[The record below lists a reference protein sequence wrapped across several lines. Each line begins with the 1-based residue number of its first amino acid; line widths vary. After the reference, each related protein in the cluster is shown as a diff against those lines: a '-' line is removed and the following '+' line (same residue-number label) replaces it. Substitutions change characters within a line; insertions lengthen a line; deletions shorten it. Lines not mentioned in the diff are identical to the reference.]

1 MMFLDSPIP
10 PRDYVENPHA
20 HFARWRALSPLH
32 YAPARDLWLVLSYDS
47 VAQLLRDER
56 LELTNSSSFLERSQ
70 AFRSTVVRELR
81 IFFSRLDDIEIDKVL
96 CATVDRALQRVL
108 DAGYADLVTEIAQF
122 IPLAV
127 MGHLLGVPDPELRI
141 LQPLSVASIIEYDF
155 SSRSASLSLGKRF
168 LDAYFLRHLA
178 RAQTAEST
186 PLMRMLVQAQKEHDI
201 AAPVLADVCS
211 RLLTA
216 GTSTT
221 SGVLANI
228 LVRLLQM
235 TPAVVAE
242 LASEG
247 RLPMLTEELLRLDS
261 SILGIKRLARC
272 DFDLPGAR
280 IKKGQKILLMTA
292 AANRDPSYLP
302 HPDSIDLAQAGKR
315 HLTFGQGEFHCL
327 GAILARKEIM
337 AVIRSVV
344 PYLSRLRLQEAPER
358 RTGWLVYEPVTVRV
372 KTEGECHAH

>member
-10 PRDYVENPHA
+10 PQNYIESPHA
-20 HFARWRALSPLH
+20 HFARWRASSPLH

-47 VAQLLRDER
+47 VTQLLRDER
-56 LELTNSSSFLERSQ
+56 LELTKGSSFLERSES
-70 AFRSTVVRELR
+70 FRRTVVRELR
-81 IFFSRLDDIEIDKVL
+81 IFFSRLDDIDIDEVF
-96 CATVDRALQRVL
+96 CAAVDRALQRVL
-108 DAGYADLVTEIAQF
+108 DAGQADLVAEIAQF

-141 LQPLSVASIIEYDF
+141 LQPLSATSIVEYDF
-155 SSRSASLSLGKRF
+155 SSRTASLSLGKSL

-178 RAQTAEST
+178 RAQTADST
-186 PLMRMLVQAQKEHDI
+186 PLIRMLVQAQKEHGI

-211 RLLTA
+211 RLLSA

-228 LVRLLQM
+228 LARLLKM
-235 TPAVVAE
+235 DPAAVAE

-247 RLPMLTEELLRLDS
+247 RLPLLTEELLRLDS
-261 SILGIKRLARC
+261 SILGVKRLARC
-272 DFDLPGAR
+272 DLDLSGVR

-302 HPDSIDLAQAGKR
+302 NPDIIDLAQAGRK
-315 HLTFGQGEFHCL
+315 HLSFGQGAFHCL
-327 GAILARKEIM
+327 GAILARKEIA
-337 AVIRSVV
+337 AVIRSIL
-344 PYLSRLRLQEAPER
+344 PYLSALRIQEAPKR
-358 RTGWLVYEPVTVRV
+358 RAGWLIYEPVTLLV
-372 KTEGECHAH
+372 KAEGEGYVS